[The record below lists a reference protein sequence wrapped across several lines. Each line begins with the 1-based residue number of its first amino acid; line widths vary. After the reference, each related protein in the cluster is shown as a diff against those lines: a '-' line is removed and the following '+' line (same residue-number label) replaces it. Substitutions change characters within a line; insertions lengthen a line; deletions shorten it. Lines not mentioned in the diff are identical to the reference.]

1 MVYSRYI
8 EGKHVVNTGYF
19 QDILKI
25 YIYIFMARLEYFRYI
40 TGILQVYYRYIKWY
54 IRGAL
59 DGILKVY

>member
-1 MVYSRYI
+1 M
-8 EGKHVVNTGYF
+8 VNTGYF
-19 QDILKI
+19 QDILKIYI